1 MDVVQCL
8 VSVGTRIRIA
18 LVYGENPSCF
28 AYLFQLALSRFKVS
42 EHGLEASA
50 RRVHHCPPL
59 RRGVLIRL
67 HDSLECFSLIPY
79 PLQRRLVTLT
89 LRQRLRAPLL
99 LRLPVPAGIA
109 AKTAAGIAAK
119 TAAAATTAKAV
130 APESTTV
137 HGEWS
142 RLLYRHRLLPLLYLY
157 LGQLL
162 LLLLLL
168 RLRLRLLLRLLL
180 LLKLLMACN
189 IILRVV
195 LRMLGL

>member
-1 MDVVQCL
+1 M
-8 VSVGTRIRIA
+8 SVGTRVCIA
-18 LVYGENPSCF
+18 LVYAEKPSCF

-79 PLQRRLVTLT
+79 PLQRRLITLT

-99 LRLPVPAGIA
+99 LRLPVPV
-109 AKTAAGIAAK
+109 GIAAK
-119 TAAAATTAKAV
+119 TAAATTTAKAV
-130 APESTTV
+130 APESTTA

-162 LLLLLL
+162 LLVLLLVL
-168 RLRLRLLLRLLL
+168 LLL
-180 LLKLLMACN
+180 LLKLLMTCN